1 MIVRVSANYEKT
13 IAKDL
18 CGEKAENYYD
28 VVVYAADGRA
38 MFTVRACEVDI
49 NGLPVTPKVV
59 VLVEAVQVLIEG
71 TKVWI
76 STPVSYDSGDR

>member
-1 MIVRVSANYEKT
+1 MIVRVSANYEKM

-28 VVVYAADGRA
+28 VIVYSADGRP
-38 MFTVRACEVDI
+38 MFTVRACEVSVD
-49 NGLPVTPKVV
+49 GLPVTPKTF
-59 VLVEAVQVLIEG
+59 VLVEAVRVLIEG

-76 STPVSYDSGDR
+76 STPISHEITDR